1 MAKKGLSG
9 IALARQRNTMGKNH
23 TSPEITDR
31 FIEGLLGR
39 LREGTEPPE

>member
-1 MAKKGLSG
+1 MAKKSLSG

-31 FIEGLLGR
+31 FIE
-39 LREGTEPPE
+39 